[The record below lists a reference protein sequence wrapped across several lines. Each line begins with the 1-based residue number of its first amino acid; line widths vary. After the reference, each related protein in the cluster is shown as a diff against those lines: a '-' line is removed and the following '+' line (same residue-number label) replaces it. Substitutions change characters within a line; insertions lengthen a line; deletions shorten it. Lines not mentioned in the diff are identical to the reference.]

1 MVSKI
6 DPDQADVVV
15 ELGPGNG
22 VITRFLL
29 ERMRPGTRLLL
40 FEVNGV
46 FVKKIHAAF
55 DDPRLTVIH
64 DSAENMGK
72 YFRDMGIER
81 IDYIVSAIPFTTL
94 PESLAA
100 RITGECHHWLRAGG
114 QFVQFHYSPLL
125 IHFYRRVF
133 GNTAVEWV
141 PFNIPPALVISC
153 RKRP

>member
-6 DPDQADVVV
+6 DPDHADVVI

-22 VITRFLL
+22 VITHFLL

-55 DDPRLTVIH
+55 DDTRLTVIH

-72 YFRDMGIER
+72 YFKEMGIESV
-81 IDYIVSAIPFTTL
+81 DYIVSAIPFTTL
-94 PESLAA
+94 PVSLAA
-100 RITGECHHWLRAGG
+100 RITGECHRWLRAGG

-125 IHFYRRVF
+125 IHLYRRVF
-133 GNTAVEWV
+133 GNATVEWV

-153 RKRP
+153 QKRS

>member
-6 DPDQADVVV
+6 DPDHADVVI

-29 ERMRPGTRLLL
+29 ERMKPGTRLLL
-40 FEVNGV
+40 FEVNSV
-46 FVKKIHAAF
+46 FVKKIHDSI

-64 DSAENMGK
+64 DSAEHMGTYLK
-72 YFRDMGIER
+72 EMGIESV
-81 IDYIVSAIPFTTL
+81 DYVVSAIPFTTL
-94 PESLAA
+94 PVSLTG
-100 RITGECHHWLRAGG
+100 RITSECHHWLRAGG

-125 IHFYRRVF
+125 IHLYRRVF
-133 GNTAVEWV
+133 GNAAVEWV

-153 RKRP
+153 QKRL